1 MPHATWRLIILSWM
15 HSRLHFSNVLRVV
28 CPPQIQSLGRAAG
41 GREAPARVVAPASCN
56 SLTRRSCKVLS
67 ARSTRPLAGLEI
79 AQMMSM
85 LSLQGAAK
93 LGHAV
98 AAQRARL
105 FYRASVSTSGS

>member
-1 MPHATWRLIILSWM
+1 
-15 HSRLHFSNVLRVV
+15 
-28 CPPQIQSLGRAAG
+28 
-41 GREAPARVVAPASCN
+41 
-56 SLTRRSCKVLS
+56 
-67 ARSTRPLAGLEI
+67 
-79 AQMMSM
+79 MMSM